1 MRSYIQQWRGDVQ
14 SPTLAAHPL
23 HQEEAVNPFEAN
35 LRIPGPTM
43 LPPTVREAGGRQMI
57 NHRGPEYAA
66 LQDRIVAGMK
76 PFFGTANEVLLLTC
90 AGSGGLEAAVVNVL
104 SPGDRALAVTT
115 GAFGDRFAK
124 VAEVYGAAVRRLEVE
139 WGRAAEPD
147 LLRAALAEERQ
158 VRAILL
164 THNETSTGVTNPVA
178 ELAAVAREAAPDAL
192 LLVDGVSSIGA
203 IPFEADAWGVDV
215 AVTGS
220 QKAWMAAPGM
230 SFVAVSGRAWAATE
244 VARMPRFYLD
254 LRRHRESAASGQTPW
269 TPAVAVMYQVD
280 EGLRLMQA
288 ESPAGVFA
296 RHRACGAATRAGLRA
311 LGFDLLA
318 DQRFA
323 SDTVTA
329 AWIPEGLD
337 WKAFNT
343 EIKARGVVLAG
354 GQGSLKGRIF
364 RVGHLGF
371 VTLDHVLGLV
381 AVLEAASL
389 AVGRAVDPGTAVA
402 AAQQAALTASQAGQV
417 NEVPA

>member
-1 MRSYIQQWRGDVQ
+1 
-14 SPTLAAHPL
+14 
-23 HQEEAVNPFEAN
+23 
-35 LRIPGPTM
+35 
-43 LPPTVREAGGRQMI
+43 
-57 NHRGPEYAA
+57 
-66 LQDRIVAGMK
+66 
-76 PFFGTANEVLLLTC
+76 
-90 AGSGGLEAAVVNVL
+90 
-104 SPGDRALAVTT
+104 
-115 GAFGDRFAK
+115 
-124 VAEVYGAAVRRLEVE
+124 
-139 WGRAAEPD
+139 
-147 LLRAALAEERQ
+147 
-158 VRAILL
+158 
-164 THNETSTGVTNPVA
+164 
-178 ELAAVAREAAPDAL
+178 
-192 LLVDGVSSIGA
+192 
-203 IPFEADAWGVDV
+203 
-215 AVTGS
+215 
-220 QKAWMAAPGM
+220 
-230 SFVAVSGRAWAATE
+230 
-244 VARMPRFYLD
+244 
-254 LRRHRESAASGQTPW
+254 
-269 TPAVAVMYQVD
+269 
-280 EGLRLMQA
+280 MQA